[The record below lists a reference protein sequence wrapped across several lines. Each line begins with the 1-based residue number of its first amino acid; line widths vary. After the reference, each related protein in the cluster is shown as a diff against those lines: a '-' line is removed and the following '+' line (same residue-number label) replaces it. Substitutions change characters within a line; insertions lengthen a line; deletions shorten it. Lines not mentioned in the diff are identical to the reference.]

1 MKAWLL
7 KLVRSSAKMIMDEA
21 LKSARLELLKELET
35 STMFKEG
42 ERVQVEN
49 ISQMLVDKVLAE
61 LDKRI

>member
-1 MKAWLL
+1 MKAWLPR
-7 KLVRSSAKMIMDEA
+7 LVRSSAKMVMDEA
-21 LKSARLELLKELET
+21 LRTARLELLKELET

-61 LDKRI
+61 LDRRI

>member
-7 KLVRSSAKMIMDEA
+7 RLVRSSAKMVMDEA
-21 LKSARLELLKELET
+21 LRTARLELLKELET

-61 LDKRI
+61 LDRRI